1 MVDRLGPYK
10 LNQTYI
16 NNALSFLQNLPDE
29 SIDLILTDPAYD
41 SLNKWRGVG
50 TTARM
55 GMGRA
60 GSGSD
65 DRNKFFETISNDD
78 LPDLIQ
84 EFYRV
89 LKSERHCYICSDW
102 ETLKLLH
109 QFAITEGVFPCQ
121 KVSGVWV
128 EPFKPL
134 VWDKVDAGMG
144 YTYRAT
150 YEFVVFL
157 WKGKK
162 RRLNDL
168 GIPDVLRFKRVS
180 PNKAIVPTQKP
191 DEMFELLITQST
203 QPGELVL
210 DVFMGSGTTARAC
223 QKLGRRWLGCDTSPK
238 HVEFANQIIDKKT
251 IITPK
256 INQGELPLF

>member
-1 MVDRLGPYK
+1 MELDK
-10 LNQTYI
+10 TYLD
-16 NNALSFLQNLPDE
+16 NALDFLKKIPSN
-29 SIDLILTDPAYD
+29 SIDLILTDPAYN
-41 SLNKWRGVG
+41 SLNKWLGIG

-55 GMGRA
+55 GMGKE

-65 DRNKFFETISNDD
+65 DRTKFFETISDDD

-89 LKSERHCYICSDW
+89 LKPERHCYIFSDW
-102 ETLKLLH
+102 DTLRLLY
-109 QFAITEGVFPCQ
+109 QFAVYESVFPGR

-134 VWDKVDAGMG
+134 IWDKMDAGMG
-144 YTYRAT
+144 YTYRCRHEYIA
-150 YEFVVFL
+150 FL

-168 GIPDVLRFKRVS
+168 GISDVFSFKRVPPS
-180 PNKAIVPTQKP
+180 QSFVPTQKP
-191 DEMFELLITQST
+191 DGLFELLVSQST

-223 QKLGRRWLGCDTSPK
+223 RKLGRSWLGCDTNEK
-238 HVEFANQIIDKKT
+238 HVKFANESVNVKETTASIQVIK
-251 IITPK
+251 
-256 INQGELPLF
+256 QAALW